1 MQNCEPR
8 NPEILTKLNK
18 MQTGNATLAPSFYEA
33 SLTQPRVEYPALSG
47 DVSCDVCVVGGG
59 FLGLHTALNL
69 QERGLKVVLLEA
81 QRIGFGAS
89 GRNGGH
95 VIPEFGGS
103 QSSFEKH
110 LDLESAKKIWQIS
123 HGAADSLRERIA
135 KYKIDCDYQSGHIEA
150 AMTPKHAAALKDW
163 QAHIEKNYNYK
174 NQWISQEDIPQY
186 VGSKRY
192 IAGVLDK
199 NGGHLHPL
207 KLALGLAKALK
218 NGGGEIYEHSP
229 ASAWILDAGAV
240 RVSTRNGTVI
250 CKNLVLGCNVGM
262 ESVQTSAA
270 QRLAKRIL
278 PVGTWVIATEP
289 LSAEMANEVLPSNA
303 AIVDMRFILDYFR
316 LSADK
321 RMVFGGGCSY
331 TGKESPHNV
340 KDIMRNKMLKVFPQ
354 LESAKIDFGWG
365 GLIDISMNRMPDFGY
380 AEIQNDKS
388 GYAGSEKV
396 LYAQG
401 FSGSGVVATNAAAGV
416 LSEAIMDNNS
426 KLVMFQR
433 ISHIPFP
440 GGKLLR
446 GPVTAAGMLYHRLL
460 DFF

>member
-8 NPEILTKLNK
+8 NPEILIKLNK

-33 SLTQPRVEYPALSG
+33 SLTQLRVEYPALSG

-59 FLGLHTALNL
+59 FMGLHTALNL
-69 QERGLKVVLLEA
+69 QEQGLKVVLLEA
-81 QRIGFGAS
+81 YRVAYAAS

-123 HGAADSLRERIA
+123 HSAADNLRARIT
-135 KYKIDCDYQSGHIEA
+135 KYSIDCDYQAGHIEA
-150 AMTPKHAAALKDW
+150 AMTPKHEAALKDW
-163 QAHIEKNYNYK
+163 QAHIAKNYGYK
-174 NQWISQEDIPQY
+174 NQWISQAEMPQY
-186 VGSKRY
+186 IGSKRY
-192 IAGVLDK
+192 IAGALDK
-199 NGGHLHPL
+199 NGGHVHPL

-218 NGGGEIYEHSP
+218 NGDAEIYEQ
-229 ASAWILDAGAV
+229 SAVQTWMNEGDKV
-240 RVSTRNGTVI
+240 RVLTSNGEVT
-250 CKNLVLGCNVGM
+250 CKHLVLGCNVGM
-262 ESVQTSAA
+262 ESVKAPAA

-289 LSAEMANEVLPSNA
+289 LSGALANEVLPSRA
-303 AIVDMRFILDYFR
+303 AVVDMRFILDYFR

-331 TGKESPHNV
+331 TGVESPVNL
-340 KDIMRNKMLKVFPQ
+340 KEIMRAKMLKVFPQ

-380 AEIQNDKS
+380 ADDSKR
-388 GYAGSEKV
+388 V

-416 LSEAIMDNNS
+416 LSEAIMGNTRD
-426 KLVMFQR
+426 LAMFQR
-433 ISHIPFP
+433 ISHTPFP

-446 GPVTAAGMLYHRLL
+446 GSVTAAGMLYHRLL
-460 DFF
+460 DLF